1 MIAQIPP
8 YTWEYGG
15 EGGEFLYDK
24 NYNTV
29 NTEYI
34 IKRGY
39 PQKSHQFCEHSIDCA
54 DSTGCLKKRVR
65 MCQGVPKKGG

>member
-8 YTWEYGG
+8 YTWEYRG

-34 IKRGY
+34 IKRGGTLRNLIN
-39 PQKSHQFCEHSIDCA
+39 FVSI
-54 DSTGCLKKRVR
+54 LFIVPIV
-65 MCQGVPKKGG
+65 QGV